1 MHPNTPERSPES
13 RSAGFTLLELL
24 AVIGVISVLMG
35 IGLGYL
41 GKTDPYMLANSM
53 IGGERRAAQMTAR
66 AEGVPTEVWVRPGEE
81 ALPAT
86 VQARLLEPVVTFHFE
101 PNTPVLDER
110 LRPALGGD
118 DVAAGRFGHA
128 RRSVEGDKDPLV
140 QWAVAPEIVDVRDG
154 FLMRVDLYLEARSSC
169 VVLEME
175 PLLVVRLDQ
184 DLRPDARVRLSVLG
198 GGKELKTIRS
208 PLSLPVRRW
217 VTLEIGC
224 DGSEMWL
231 AADERELARAP
242 AVGVPHQ
249 TGEMVLEVSPTDSM
263 IPGIVDEL
271 RFMVFG
277 FSPVQHLPMEL
288 QPVKAFRFRY
298 DKRGEPVEVPKIE
311 YVDLEAGA

>member
-1 MHPNTPERSPES
+1 MHPHPPERSPES
-13 RSAGFTLLELL
+13 RSDGFTLLELL

-35 IGLGYL
+35 VGLGYL
-41 GKTDPYMLANSM
+41 GKTDPNMLASSI

-66 AEGVPTEVWVRPGEE
+66 AEGVPTEVWVRPGKE
-81 ALPAT
+81 AEPAT
-86 VQARLLEPVVTFHFE
+86 VQARLLQPVVTFHFE

-118 DVAAGRFGHA
+118 DVPAGRFGHA
-128 RRSVEGDKDPLV
+128 RRSVEGDKEALV

-154 FLMRVDLYLEARSSC
+154 FLMRVDLYLEDRKSC
-169 VVLEME
+169 VVIDMD
-175 PLLVVRLDQ
+175 PLLVVRLDD
-184 DLRPDARVRLSVLG
+184 DLRPDARMRISVLG

-217 VTLEIGC
+217 VTLEVGS

-231 AADERELARAP
+231 AADERELARVA
-242 AVGVPHQ
+242 AIGVPHQ
-249 TGEMVLEVSPTDSM
+249 TAETVLEVSPTDSM

-277 FSPVQHLPMEL
+277 FSPKQQLPIEL

-298 DKRGEPVEVPKIE
+298 DKRGEPIEVPKIE
-311 YVDLEAGA
+311 YVDLEAGL